1 MYSIYILFFDF
12 NFECKQVIF
21 KHAAGKKAIIFF
33 SPLPLWCSIVL
44 LGDKTAQF
52 QFKTWVRFCWPAIH
66 SMEEEGERRCLKL
79 NCMHRIPGFSSI
91 FKRLFS
97 LHHQLLASLAL
108 CFVISWWFPFYSVN
122 SISLEM
128 VDERPFLFEH
138 QMNPTEQKIMTL
150 LLFSLSRNFILS
162 FQQYCRILLASIN
175 GKRFEKCSNKSK
187 TIANLVLFFFFR
199 VTKVFIAFHLD
210 FMAWFCERNVAFWS
224 WLKHF
229 WVSIQKWILFSA
241 SGFDDCCRRRRQSRE
256 ILKSDPRIENY
267 VLSLIHVPHTH
278 TNRFIFT
285 LAFT

>member
-1 MYSIYILFFDF
+1 MCTVQYIYTFFDF

-21 KHAAGKKAIIFF
+21 KHAAGKKTIIFF

-97 LHHQLLASLAL
+97 LHHQFLASLAL

-138 QMNPTEQKIMTL
+138 QMNPTEQKIMTTTF
-150 LLFSLSRNFILS
+150 FSLSKFHSLVSTILS
-162 FQQYCRILLASIN
+162 H
-175 GKRFEKCSNKSK
+175 
-187 TIANLVLFFFFR
+187 
-199 VTKVFIAFHLD
+199 FI
-210 FMAWFCERNVAFWS
+210 
-224 WLKHF
+224 
-229 WVSIQKWILFSA
+229 
-241 SGFDDCCRRRRQSRE
+241 GFD
-256 ILKSDPRIENY
+256 
-267 VLSLIHVPHTH
+267 
-278 TNRFIFT
+278 
-285 LAFT
+285 